1 MNCRSLVMQ
10 KLRVTE
16 KFRFIRALVFFL
28 VSFSGIRVLAQASTA
43 TIAGVVQDSSKASIP
58 GASVKLINTQTGA
71 ENDAMTSHEGGFV
84 LPGVIPGAYTLQ
96 IERQGFATT
105 QLRGIILNVGDT
117 RDLLI
122 RMKVGPVAESVTVDA
137 SGLTLNTTDGAVST
151 VVDRKL
157 AEAIPLNG
165 RTFQDLISMTPGIV
179 TQNPQAAGQHSETQ
193 GDFSVNGQR
202 PESNS
207 FFVDG
212 ISADSNRGVISGHSR
227 TVSTGSAAGA
237 TALGTTQSLV
247 SVEAL
252 QEFRV
257 LTSSYSAEY
266 GRTPGGQFTFLT
278 RSGTNTPHGSLF
290 YNFRSNV
297 FDAIDWFAQQY
308 APGAYTPGTRFS
320 QNDFGGT
327 LGAPVILP
335 GVYNGRDKTFFF
347 LSSEGLYLPQPTPQT
362 YPYGPTY
369 DLYFLAPDALQPV
382 LACFPGGG
390 ADAKD
395 FWGNPSGLGIAEID
409 AFALPAHLNSTSVR
423 LDHTFS
429 SKFAVFFRY
438 GDAPSYSKTR
448 QLYSLT
454 TNQLG
459 SRTFSLGANSQ
470 LSPGLSNELRL
481 GFGGNDSSV
490 RTGIEPFYNYG
501 LSLNLNA
508 ALGVPTTYTSV
519 SSGAYIHAVGVGD
532 TESFTNSASASL
544 RQWNLRDTF
553 NLQMGKHLFKL
564 GMDERRIASNIHP
577 AALSVRADFFD
588 RDSMLNNSVS
598 ALVVTRTNPASPIL
612 NQFSLFAQDDWKM
625 SKALSLSL
633 GLRWEVDPPPK
644 GEHGQDAYTVLG
656 DVNSPTTLHVAPR
669 GTLLWHTSWFN
680 FAPRAGV
687 AWAANTEPGK
697 ELIVRA
703 GGGVFFDA
711 GNQPALQAFSGLG
724 FADSLHFAN
733 VPVPVTASE
742 LDVPPPGAAPHS
754 GTNAFAFPR
763 HLQLPY
769 SWQWNISLE
778 KALGKSQ
785 TLTASYVGAG
795 GQRLLQEQR
804 RNVSGANPSLGDITF
819 FPSGL
824 TSSYEAMQIK
834 FQRVLVRGVQ
844 SLVSYTW
851 AHALDYGS
859 TDPAFPLIHGNSD
872 LDVRHNVEAAISW
885 DLPRPS
891 GNFVTRNLF
900 GGWRLDGRVLARTGF
915 PVNLSG
921 NFFLDP
927 ITGSTYDSGV
937 DLIPNRPLYLHGPG
951 YPGGRI
957 FNGGVGAVNPAFSLP
972 LGDAQGNASRN
983 LVRGFSASQE
993 NVGVR
998 RAFHLHDSLNLQVGM
1013 EMFNVTNHP
1022 NFGYIDPYLPDLLF
1036 GQPTKLLN
1044 QSFGT
1049 TGSIYQQGGPRSMQ
1063 ISLRLVF

>member
-1 MNCRSLVMQ
+1 MNRVSLVME
-10 KLRVTE
+10 R
-16 KFRFIRALVFFL
+16 FRFIRTLIFFL
-28 VSFSGIRVLAQASTA
+28 ASCSGIRVSAQVSTA
-43 TIAGVVQDSSKASIP
+43 TVAGVVQDSSKASIP

-71 ENDAMTSHEGGFV
+71 ENDAVTSHDGGFV

-151 VVDRKL
+151 IVDRKL

-179 TQNPQAAGQHSETQ
+179 TQNPQAAGHHSETQ

-212 ISADSNRGVISGHSR
+212 ISADSNGGVISGHSR
-227 TVSTGSAAGA
+227 AVSTGSAAGA

-278 RSGTNTPHGSLF
+278 RSGTNVPHGSLF

-297 FDAIDWFAQQY
+297 FDAIDWFAGQGT
-308 APGAYTPGTRFS
+308 PGFFIPGTRFS

-327 LGAPVILP
+327 LGAPVVLP
-335 GVYNGRDKTFFF
+335 GGYKGRDKTFFF
-347 LSSEGLYLPQPTPQT
+347 LSYEGLYLPQPTPQS
-362 YPYGPTY
+362 YPYGP
-369 DLYFLAPDALQPV
+369 ALDFSQIPAALFPV
-382 LACFPGGG
+382 LECFPGGG
-390 ADAKD
+390 AGLYDAS
-395 FWGNPSGLGIAEID
+395 GNPSGLGRTQVPP
-409 AFALPAHLNSTSVR
+409 FALPAHLNSTSVR

-429 SKFAVFFRY
+429 PRFAVFFRF
-438 GDAPSYSKTR
+438 GDAPSYSQTR

-459 SRTFSLGANSQ
+459 SRTFSFGANSQ
-470 LSPGLSNELRL
+470 LAPNFTNELRL
-481 GFGGNDSSV
+481 GFSGNDSNV
-490 RTGIEPFYNYG
+490 RTFTGPFYYPG
-501 LSLNLNA
+501 PTLDLNS
-508 ALGVPTTYTSV
+508 ALGIPSTYSSV
-519 SSGAYIHAVGVGD
+519 NSEAYIHIVGVGD
-532 TESFTNSASASL
+532 SESYTNSASGSL
-544 RQWNLRDTF
+544 HQWNLRDTF
-553 NLQMGKHLFKL
+553 NLQAGKHLFKL
-564 GMDERRIASNIHP
+564 GIDERHIVSNIHP
-577 AALSVRADFFD
+577 AALSVQADFFNL
-588 RDSMLNNSVS
+588 DSMLNNSVS
-598 ALVVTRTNPASPIL
+598 ALVITRTDPASPVL
-612 NQFSLFAQDDWKM
+612 NEFSLFAQDDWKM

-633 GLRWEVDPPPK
+633 GMRWEVDPPAK

-656 DVNSPTTLHVAPR
+656 DINSPGTLHVAPR
-669 GTLLWHTSWFN
+669 GTPLWHTSWFN

-687 AWAANTEPGK
+687 AWAANSEPGK

-703 GGGVFFDA
+703 GGGAFFDT

-724 FADSLHFAN
+724 FTNSLHFAN

-742 LDVPPPGAAPHS
+742 LNVPPPGTPPYS
-754 GTNAFAFPR
+754 GTNAFAFPG
-763 HLQLPY
+763 HLQLPF
-769 SWQWNISLE
+769 SWQWNVSLE

-785 TLTASYVGAG
+785 TLTASYVGAT

-804 RNVSGANPSLGDITF
+804 RNVSGANPAFGDITF
-819 FPSGL
+819 FPAGL
-824 TSSYEAMQIK
+824 SSSYQAMQIK
-834 FQRVLVRGVQ
+834 FQRALVQGVQ

-851 AHALDYGS
+851 AHGLDYGS

-872 LDVRHNVEAAISW
+872 LDVRHNLEAAISW
-885 DLPRPS
+885 DLPRPA

-915 PVNLSG
+915 PVDLSG

-927 ITGSTYDSGV
+927 ITGNTYDSGV
-937 DLIPNRPLYLHGPG
+937 DLIPNRPLYLHGPA

-957 FNGGVGAVNPAFSLP
+957 FNGGVGAINPAFSLP
-972 LGDAQGNASRN
+972 LGDAQGNAPRN
-983 LVRGFSASQE
+983 LVRGFGASQE

-1063 ISLRLVF
+1063 ISIRLVF

>member
-1 MNCRSLVMQ
+1 MQ
-10 KLRVTE
+10 ELRVME
-16 KFRFIRALVFFL
+16 KFKFVRALVFFL
-28 VSFSGIRVLAQASTA
+28 ASCSGIRVSAQVSTA
-43 TIAGVVQDSSKASIP
+43 TVAGVVQDSSKASIP
-58 GASVKLINTQTGA
+58 GASVRLINTQTGA
-71 ENDAMTSHEGGFV
+71 ENDALTSHDGGFV

-165 RTFQDLISMTPGIV
+165 RTFQDLISVTPGIV
-179 TQNPQAAGQHSETQ
+179 TQNPQAAGRHSETQ
-193 GDFSVNGQR
+193 GDFSVNGQQ
-202 PESNS
+202 PGSNS

-212 ISADSNRGVISGHSR
+212 ISADANGGVISGHSR

-297 FDAIDWFAQQY
+297 FDAIDWFAEQGS
-308 APGAYTPGTRFS
+308 PGYYSSGTRFS

-327 LGAPVILP
+327 FGAPVVLP
-335 GVYNGRDKTFFF
+335 GGYNGRDKTFFF
-347 LSSEGLYLPQPTPQT
+347 LSYEGLYLPQPTPQT
-362 YPYGPTY
+362 YPY
-369 DLYFLAPDALQPV
+369 APAFDFGQIPIALLPV
-382 LACFPGGG
+382 LASFPPAGSVIY
-390 ADAKD
+390 DAS
-395 FWGNPSGLGIAEID
+395 GNPTGLGRTVLSP
-409 AFALPAHLNSTSVR
+409 FALPAHLNSTSVR
-423 LDHTFS
+423 VDHTFS
-429 SKFAVFFRY
+429 SRFAAFFRY
-438 GDAPSYSKTR
+438 GDAPSYSQTR

-470 LSPGLSNELRL
+470 LSPNFSTELRL
-481 GFGGNDSSV
+481 GFAGNDSNV
-490 RTGIEPFYNYG
+490 LTGIEPFYNYG
-501 LSLNLNA
+501 FPPNLNA
-508 ALGVPTTYTSV
+508 GLGIPATYSSV
-519 SSGAYIHAVGVGD
+519 SSEAYFHMVGVGD
-532 TESFTNSASASL
+532 SASDTNNASASL
-544 RQWNLRDTF
+544 HQWNLRDTF
-553 NLQMGKHLFKL
+553 NLQKGTHLFKV
-564 GMDERRIASNIHP
+564 GMDERRIVSNLHP
-577 AALSVRADFFD
+577 AALSVQADFFD
-588 RDSMLNNSVS
+588 PDSMLNNSLS
-598 ALVVTRTNPASPIL
+598 ALVVTRTDPASPVL
-612 NQFSLFAQDDWKM
+612 NEFSLFAQDDWKV

-633 GLRWEVDPPPK
+633 GLRWEVDPPAK
-644 GEHGQDAYTVLG
+644 GEHGHDAYTVQG
-656 DVNSPTTLHVAPR
+656 DVNSPSTLLVAAR
-669 GTLLWHTSWFN
+669 GTPLWHMSWFN

-687 AWAANTEPGK
+687 AWAATREPGK

-724 FADSLHFAN
+724 FTNSLHFAN
-733 VPVPVTASE
+733 VPVPVTTSE
-742 LDVPPPGAAPHS
+742 LDVPPPGTAPYS
-754 GTNAFAFPR
+754 GTNGFAFPR

-778 KALGKSQ
+778 KALGKNQ
-785 TLTASYVGAG
+785 TLTTSYVGAS
-795 GQRLLQEQR
+795 GQRLLEEQR
-804 RNVSGANPSLGDITF
+804 GNVSQANPAFGDITY
-819 FPSGL
+819 FPAGL
-824 TSSYEAMQIK
+824 TSSYDAMQIK
-834 FQRVLVRGVQ
+834 FQRVLVQGVQ

-851 AHALDYGS
+851 AHLLDYGS

-872 LDVRHNVEAAISW
+872 LDVRHNLEAAISW

-891 GNFVTRNLF
+891 GNYVTRNLF

-915 PVNLSG
+915 PVDLSG

-927 ITGSTYDSGV
+927 ITGNTYDSGV
-937 DLIPNRPLYLHGPG
+937 DLIPGRPLYLRGPG

-957 FNGGVGAVNPAFSLP
+957 FNGGAFSLP
-972 LGDAQGNASRN
+972 LGYAQGNAPRN
-983 LVRGFSASQE
+983 LVRGYSASQE

-998 RAFHLHDSLNLQVGM
+998 RAFHLHDSLNLQVGT

>member
-1 MNCRSLVMQ
+1 MNCGSPVM
-10 KLRVTE
+10 E

-28 VSFSGIRVLAQASTA
+28 ASCSGIRVSAQVSTA
-43 TIAGVVQDSSKASIP
+43 TVGGVVQDSSKASIP

-71 ENDAMTSHEGGFV
+71 ENDAMTSHDGGFV

-212 ISADSNRGVISGHSR
+212 ISADSNGGVISGHSR

-278 RSGTNTPHGSLF
+278 RSGTNVPHGSLF

-297 FDAIDWFAQQY
+297 FDAIDWFAGQGT
-308 APGAYTPGTRFS
+308 PGFFIPGTRFS

-327 LGAPVILP
+327 LGAPVVLP
-335 GVYNGRDKTFFF
+335 GGYNGRDKTFFF
-347 LSSEGLYLPQPTPQT
+347 LSYEGLYLPQPTPQT
-362 YPYGPTY
+362 YPYGPAY
-369 DLYFLAPDALQPV
+369 DLYSLAPIALQPV

-390 ADAKD
+390 TDAKD
-395 FWGNPSGLGIAEID
+395 FWGNPSGLGSTVVYP
-409 AFALPAHLNSTSVR
+409 FALPAHLNSTSVR

-429 SKFAVFFRY
+429 PKFAVFFRY
-438 GDAPSYSKTR
+438 GDAPSYSQTR
-448 QLYSLT
+448 QLLSLT

-459 SRTFSLGANSQ
+459 SRSFSLGANSQ
-470 LSPGLSNELRL
+470 LTPNLSNELRL
-481 GFGGNDSSV
+481 GFARNDSNV
-490 RTGIEPFYNYG
+490 RTGIEPFYYYG
-501 LSLNLNA
+501 LNLNLNA
-508 ALGVPTTYTSV
+508 ALGIPTTYSSV
-519 SSGAYIHAVGVGD
+519 NSEAYIHIVGVGD
-532 TESFTNSASASL
+532 SASYTNSASASL
-544 RQWNLRDTF
+544 HQWNLRDTF
-553 NLQMGKHLFKL
+553 NLQLGKHLFKL
-564 GMDERRIASNIHP
+564 GMDERRIVSNTHP
-577 AALSVRADFFD
+577 AALSVQADFFD
-588 RDSMLNNSVS
+588 KDSMLNNSVS

-612 NQFSLFAQDDWKM
+612 NEFSLFAQDDWKM

-633 GLRWEVDPPPK
+633 GLRWELDPPAK

-656 DVNSPTTLHVAPR
+656 DVNSPGTLHVAPN
-669 GTLLWHTSWFN
+669 GTPLWHTSWFN

-687 AWAANTEPGK
+687 AWAANREPGK

-703 GGGVFFDA
+703 GGGVFFDT

-742 LDVPPPGAAPHS
+742 LNVPPPRTAPYSGA
-754 GTNAFAFPR
+754 NAFAFPR

-785 TLTASYVGAG
+785 TLTASYVGAS
-795 GQRLLQEQR
+795 GQRLLQDQR
-804 RNVSGANPSLGDITF
+804 RNVSGANPAFGDITF

-834 FQRVLVRGVQ
+834 FQRVLVQGVQ

-885 DLPRPS
+885 DLPRPT

-900 GGWRLDGRVLARTGF
+900 GGWRLDGRELARTGF
-915 PVNLSG
+915 PVDLSG

-927 ITGSTYDSGV
+927 ITGNTYYSGV
-937 DLIPNRPLYLHGPG
+937 DLIPNRPLYRHGPG

-972 LGDAQGNASRN
+972 LGDAQGNAPRN
-983 LVRGFSASQE
+983 FVRGFSAFQE

>member
-1 MNCRSLVMQ
+1 MNWPSPVM
-10 KLRVTE
+10 E

-28 VSFSGIRVLAQASTA
+28 ASCSGIRVSAQVSTA
-43 TIAGVVQDSSKASIP
+43 TVGGVVQDSSKASIP
-58 GASVKLINTQTGA
+58 GASVRLINTQTGA
-71 ENDAMTSHEGGFV
+71 ENDAMTSHDGGFA

-137 SGLTLNTTDGAVST
+137 SGLTLNTTDAAVST

-165 RTFQDLISMTPGIV
+165 RTFQDLISMSPGIV

-212 ISADSNRGVISGHSR
+212 ISADSSGGVISGHSR

-237 TALGTTQSLV
+237 TALGTTQSLI

-297 FDAIDWFAQQY
+297 FDAIDWFAGQDT
-308 APGAYTPGTRFS
+308 PGFFVPGTRFS

-327 LGAPVILP
+327 LGAPVVLP
-335 GVYNGRDKTFFF
+335 GGYNGRDKTFFF
-347 LSSEGLYLPQPTPQT
+347 LSYEGLYLPQPTPQT
-362 YPYGPTY
+362 YPFGPV
-369 DLYFLAPDALQPV
+369 PDFYQTPPALFPV
-382 LACFPGGG
+382 LECFPSGGPG
-390 ADAKD
+390 LFDAS
-395 FWGNPSGLGIAEID
+395 GNPSGLGRTEVPPL
-409 AFALPAHLNSTSVR
+409 ALPAHLNSTSIRV
-423 LDHTFS
+423 DHTFS
-429 SKFAVFFRY
+429 SKLAVFFRF
-438 GDAPSYSKTR
+438 GDAPSYSRTQ

-459 SRTFSLGANSQ
+459 SQTFSFGANSQ
-470 LSPGLSNELRL
+470 LSPNLSNEFRF
-481 GFGGNDSSV
+481 GFAGNDSNV
-490 RTGIEPFYNYG
+490 RTGTEPFYPG
-501 LSLNLNA
+501 SALDLNS
-508 ALGVPTTYTSV
+508 ALGIPSTYGSV
-519 SSGAYIHAVGVGD
+519 NSEAYIHIVGVGD
-532 TESFTNSASASL
+532 SESFTNVASDSL
-544 RQWNLRDTF
+544 HQWNLRDTF
-553 NLQMGKHLFKL
+553 NLQSGKHLFKL
-564 GMDERRIASNIHP
+564 GIDERRIVSNIHP
-577 AALSVRADFFD
+577 AALSMQANFFNL
-588 RDSMLNNSVS
+588 DSMLNNSVS
-598 ALVVTRTNPASPIL
+598 ALVVTRTDPASPIL
-612 NQFSLFAQDDWKM
+612 NEFSLFAQDDWKM

-633 GLRWEVDPPPK
+633 GLRWEVDPPAK

-656 DVNSPTTLHVAPR
+656 DVNSPGTLHVAPR
-669 GTLLWHTSWFN
+669 GTPLWHTSWFS

-687 AWAANTEPGK
+687 AWAANREPGK

-724 FADSLHFAN
+724 FADSAHFAN
-733 VPVPVTASE
+733 VPVPVTATE
-742 LDVPPPGAAPHS
+742 LNVPSPATAPYS

-785 TLTASYVGAG
+785 TLTASYVGAS
-795 GQRLLQEQR
+795 GQRLLEEQR
-804 RNVSGANPSLGDITF
+804 RNVSAVNPAFGDITF
-819 FPSGL
+819 FPSGQ

-834 FQRVLVRGVQ
+834 FQRVLVQGVQ

-872 LDVRHNVEAAISW
+872 LDVRHNLEAAISW

-915 PVNLSG
+915 PVDLSG

-927 ITGSTYDSGV
+927 ITGNTYDSGV

-957 FNGGVGAVNPAFSLP
+957 FNGGLGTVNPAFSLP
-972 LGDAQGNASRN
+972 LGDAQGNAPRN
-983 LVRGFSASQE
+983 LVRGFSAFQE